1 MFDDEE
7 EPGPRF
13 AAKQAAEI
21 IAEPGEEIGPVVNQL
36 RRFVQRGHVLTRG
49 QIGSGRTASNL
60 FAVPDLATA
69 RILRTLT
76 SLGLAD
82 NAVAD
87 AAKIGCYAF
96 GGESPD
102 NPNGHSI
109 TDALLAYKGAA
120 PKLNLIFELSLHHDP
135 DDHDRSFHAR
145 IFDPEQETRG
155 PSRMATAVIYI
166 PLGNWL
172 PRFSK
177 LLNS

>member
-1 MFDDEE
+1 MFDHEE

-21 IAEPGEEIGPVVNQL
+21 IAEPGEEVGPVVNQL
-36 RRFVQRGHVLTRG
+36 RRFVQRGQVLTRG

-60 FAVPDLATA
+60 LAVPDLATA
-69 RILRTLT
+69 KILRTLT

-82 NAVAD
+82 NAVAE

-96 GGESPD
+96 GEESPD

-109 TDALLAYKGAA
+109 TDAILAYKDAA
-120 PKLNLIFELSLHHDP
+120 PKLNLIFEISLHHDP
-135 DDHDRSFHAR
+135 DHQERGFYAR
-145 IFDPEQETRG
+145 IFDPETETQG
-155 PSRMATAVIYI
+155 PSRNATAVIYI

-177 LLNS
+177 LLTN